1 MHGCGHDMHTS
12 MLLCAA
18 EVLYGKREKLC
29 GNVRLLFQPA
39 EEILSGAKMCIE
51 NGALDGVSSAMTV
64 HVMTATDIPTGR
76 AILSYDS
83 PCAPSADF
91 FKITVKGK
99 GCHGSSPVLGIDP
112 ISASCRI
119 VQAIDYIKTHE
130 IGIHEKAVLT
140 IGEIHGGNSAN
151 AIPDFVTMRGTL
163 RCFDEKTRKF
173 YKQRF
178 EEITKGIAGTFR
190 CDATIEYTSCCPALI
205 NNPELLAR
213 TKENLTELLCK
224 ENVITIKDTK
234 SNLQGSEDFA
244 YIATEVPSAYIY
256 LSSGFADARGEYTAH
271 NPKVRFNEDCLPMG
285 AAVYAQCADR
295 WLKENAVE

>member
-1 MHGCGHDMHTS
+1 
-12 MLLCAA
+12 
-18 EVLYGKREKLC
+18 
-29 GNVRLLFQPA
+29 
-39 EEILSGAKMCIE
+39 
-51 NGALDGVSSAMTV
+51 MTV

-99 GCHGSSPVLGIDP
+99 GCHASSPVLGIDP

-151 AIPDFVTMRGTL
+151 AIPDFVTMSGTL

-190 CDATIEYTSCCPALI
+190 CDATIEYTSSCPALI
-205 NNPELLAR
+205 NNPKLLEK
-213 TKENLTELLCK
+213 TKENLTELLGK
-224 ENVITIKDTK
+224 DNVITIKDTK

-244 YIATEVPSAYIY
+244 YISQAVPSVTVAIAAGSKDDGHQYP
-256 LSSGFADARGEYTAH
+256 LH
-271 NPKVRFNEDCLPMG
+271 NPKVTFDEDALEVGCRIFTHN
-285 AAVYAQCADR
+285 A
-295 WLKENAVE
+295 LKILDSENRKDTP